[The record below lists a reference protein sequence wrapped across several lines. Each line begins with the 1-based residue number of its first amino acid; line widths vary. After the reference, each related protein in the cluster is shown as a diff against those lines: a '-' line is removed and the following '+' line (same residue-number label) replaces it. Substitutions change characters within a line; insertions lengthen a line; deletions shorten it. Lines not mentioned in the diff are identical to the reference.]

1 MSGRKILVCK
11 ECGAMCD
18 HDEINHQNICF
29 DCENVFCELGDEDN
43 ADSESRI

>member
-1 MSGRKILVCK
+1 MSGRKILICK

-29 DCENVFCELGDEDN
+29 DCEDIFCELGDEVND
-43 ADSESRI
+43 ESATRI